1 MIISQGESCTIPA
14 GYANATV
21 TNQDA
26 NKAGSYDIA
35 GDGIAINKQIPGG
48 RTQNTPIHQNEVTVI
63 NSGKPDLDVADCQ

>member
-1 MIISQGESCTIPA
+1 MVNRDGRSCTIPA

-48 RTQNTPIHQNEVTVI
+48 QTQNTPIRQIEVTVT